1 MLFNTLLCKQRI
13 RRVLCFAIPQMMLI
27 MKIQALLQKVA
38 REGRESGP
46 KEHDSLY
53 AIPCDPK
60 GPL

>member
-1 MLFNTLLCKQRI
+1 
-13 RRVLCFAIPQMMLI
+13 MMLI